1 MLIFRDA
8 AVNLQ
13 SPFMGKQEITSR
25 NGNQTKKTK
34 FSFPKII
41 FIQLEITSVL
51 GLK

>member
-13 SPFMGKQEITSR
+13 SPFMGKQEIISG
-25 NGNQTKKTK
+25 NGYQTKKI
-34 FSFPKII
+34 KII
-41 FIQLEITSVL
+41 FIQSEITSVL

>member
-25 NGNQTKKTK
+25 NGCQTKKI
-34 FSFPKII
+34 KII
-41 FIQLEITSVL
+41 FIQSEITSVL

>member
-13 SPFMGKQEITSR
+13 SPFMGKQEIISG
-25 NGNQTKKTK
+25 NGYQTKKINI
-34 FSFPKII
+34 SFPKII
-41 FIQLEITSVL
+41 FIQSEITSVL